1 MAGLACRQR
10 SAWAGDARPDEGFL
24 HDVVRAR
31 AVGAEPLD
39 VDVQGLRV
47 AAIQLADR
55 GIGAGRYSH
64 RHERRARHFP
74 AQTVHGATPD
84 PELRLITC
92 RGAFDYA
99 TGHYLS
105 NVIVCA
111 TQAS

>member
-1 MAGLACRQR
+1 M
-10 SAWAGDARPDEGFL
+10 
-24 HDVVRAR
+24 VRAKQR
-31 AVGAEPLD
+31 RV
-39 VDVQGLRV
+39 VDTRRFQLPIAGV
-47 AAIQLADR
+47 AAL
-55 GIGAGRYSH
+55 IGMLGSTAV
-64 RHERRARHFP
+64 P